1 MSRNYSKNLLYWTWF
16 VTNNQEELY
25 AIITQMIDEK
35 IKEIVPHMIEDQLR
49 NKIDKLSFN
58 IQTTINGKSVSN
70 IKDSIAEMIVE
81 ELSK

>member
-16 VTNNQEELY
+16 VTNKQEELY
-25 AIITQMIDEK
+25 AIITQMIDDK
-35 IKEIVPHMIEDQLR
+35 IKELVPHMIEDQLR

>member
-1 MSRNYSKNLLYWTWF
+1 MDKTYSKNLLYWTWF
-16 VTNNQEELY
+16 VTNKQEELY
-25 AIITQMIDEK
+25 AIITQMIDDK
-35 IKEIVPHMIEDQLR
+35 IKELVPYMIEEQLR
-49 NKIDKLSFN
+49 NKIDRLSFN